1 MTLEAPPGRF
11 DLLTLHPDLV
21 RAPLQASILGRAAA
35 AGLLALRVVDI
46 RDFSTDRHRTVDDA
60 PYGGGAG
67 MVMKVDVVAR
77 AIASVRAPDTWVI
90 LLSAAGRRF
99 DQRAAER
106 LSACPHV
113 VLVCGHYEGIDARV
127 ESLVDEEISLGDF
140 VLTGGEIAAL
150 AVVDA
155 VARLRPGVLGN
166 AASPAE
172 ESFSAG
178 LLEHPQYTRPRVWE
192 GLAVPD
198 VLLSG
203 NHAAVAA
210 WRRAAAEERTRT
222 RRPDLWQAV
231 TSIDVDPKDR

>member
-1 MTLEAPPGRF
+1 M
-11 DLLTLHPDLV
+11 
-21 RAPLQASILGRAAA
+21 
-35 AGLLALRVVDI
+35 
-46 RDFSTDRHRTVDDA
+46 
-60 PYGGGAG
+60 
-67 MVMKVDVVAR
+67 
-77 AIASVRAPDTWVI
+77 
-90 LLSAAGRRF
+90 
-99 DQRAAER
+99 
-106 LSACPHV
+106 
-113 VLVCGHYEGIDARV
+113 
-127 ESLVDEEISLGDF
+127 
-140 VLTGGEIAAL
+140 LTGGEIAAL